1 MAVIELVRKSRGG
14 RVGSVKSDLRVY
26 CTKETVKP
34 GSKSRARFSVGL
46 RVSEATMKRLRW
58 IMGDRVSASYDNE
71 ALTWSIRRVSDR
83 KGNALSGQGKN
94 RGSGTVRFAVAETQ
108 LAAALS
114 FSMADV
120 TRDVVNPD
128 TLPQHQRALH
138 VKQEE
143 FRARVCDTFSLA

>member
-94 RGSGTVRFAVAETQ
+94 RGSGTVRFAVDETQ
-108 LAAALS
+108 LAAFGLELGCGYD
-114 FSMADV
+114 ADFISDDLDCAV
-120 TRDVVNPD
+120 FK
-128 TLPQHQRALH
+128 
-138 VKQEE
+138 VK
-143 FRARVCDTFSLA
+143 